1 MPRAKSLFPIGTPVV
16 KVLARLAARNAV
28 KRQLQAQGVRVSH
41 VRHAD
46 IQARASEYL
55 DQHPELWAQAL
66 ARAQHLGMI
75 ENPSRPACTSRGR
88 RSAIDIVEVSGTTS
102 AIFRRS

>member
-16 KVLARLAARNAV
+16 KVLARQAARNAV

-46 IQARASEYL
+46 ILAQASAYL
-55 DQHPELWAQAL
+55 DQHPELWEQAL
-66 ARAQHLGMI
+66 ERAQREGMV
-75 ENPSRPACTSRGR
+75 ENPCRSVAQNRSREIGH
-88 RSAIDIVEVSGTTS
+88 
-102 AIFRRS
+102 